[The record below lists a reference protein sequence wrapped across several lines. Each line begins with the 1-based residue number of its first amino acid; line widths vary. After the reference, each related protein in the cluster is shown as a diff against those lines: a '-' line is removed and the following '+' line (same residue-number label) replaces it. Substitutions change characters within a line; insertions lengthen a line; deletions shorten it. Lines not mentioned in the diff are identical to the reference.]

1 MKSGA
6 HHIAQK
12 VQMKGVPDNID
23 ITVENLLQKDG
34 IMDMK
39 KMISL
44 LLVVAMCLST
54 AACGGNNKKA
64 FEISK
69 AAYENIDIAYEIT
82 EQFGSDIY
90 EAWRLAIY
98 DDEEIID
105 NGADYLASELSLSAD
120 EIRTGAVY
128 TVYEDEWYT
137 MSDEEKDELIAE
149 SDLYYCF
156 FEDDLFEFCVETVVN
171 AYVVNGKVEEAQ
183 TALDTA
189 KAQMKELSAEYSDY
203 EHYPNLKGYFTTASS
218 FFDFCQ
224 NPTGSFE
231 QLKETINKY
240 NNEARDYISDLDY
253 IFED

>member
-1 MKSGA
+1 M
-6 HHIAQK
+6 
-12 VQMKGVPDNID
+12 
-23 ITVENLLQKDG
+23 
-34 IMDMK
+34 
-39 KMISL
+39 
-44 LLVVAMCLST
+44 VVVVCLSLV
-54 AACGGNNKKA
+54 ACGGSNKKA

-69 AAYENIDIAYEIT
+69 AAYENIDMAYEIT

-128 TVYEDEWYT
+128 TVYEDEWDT

-149 SDLYYCF
+149 SDLYFCI

-171 AYVVNGKVEEAQ
+171 AYVVNGKVKEAQ
-183 TALDTA
+183 TALDAA
-189 KAQMKELSAEYSDY
+189 KAHMKELSAEYSDY
-203 EHYPNLKGYFTTASS
+203 EHYPNLKSYFTTTSS
-218 FFDFCQ
+218 FFAFCQ